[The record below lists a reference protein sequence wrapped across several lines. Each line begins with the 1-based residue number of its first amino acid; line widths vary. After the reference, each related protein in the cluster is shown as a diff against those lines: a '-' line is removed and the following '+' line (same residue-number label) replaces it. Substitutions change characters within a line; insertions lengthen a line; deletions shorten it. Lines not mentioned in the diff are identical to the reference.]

1 MGEPPLVAFGDP
13 GTNGS
18 SVQRLVGELLRLGPE
33 NALGPMK
40 TTKAMTVIPMAL
52 MAVNLENVQRCHVQ
66 VSNTNS
72 VETLSLG
79 YHKTR
84 MRHQKIGPPKVTFTM

>member
-1 MGEPPLVAFGDP
+1 MICIKKLMAFGDP

-52 MAVNLENVQRCHVQ
+52 MAVNLENVQRFHVQ
-66 VSNTNS
+66 VRATNRLP
-72 VETLSLG
+72 TLSIL
-79 YHKTR
+79 KCLEMLQR
-84 MRHQKIGPPKVTFTM
+84 FKLILFSK

>member
-1 MGEPPLVAFGDP
+1 MMCNEKLMAFGDP

-40 TTKAMTVIPMAL
+40 TTKATTVMSMAL

-66 VSNTNS
+66 VRTTNQLK
-72 VETLSLG
+72 TLIILKYLRTLQSFK
-79 YHKTR
+79 HMSFR
-84 MRHQKIGPPKVTFTM
+84 N

>member
-1 MGEPPLVAFGDP
+1 MFYNKSDKVRLSLFNYMICIEKLMAFGDP

-66 VSNTNS
+66 VSTTNRL
-72 VETLSLG
+72 ETLS
-79 YHKTR
+79 
-84 MRHQKIGPPKVTFTM
+84 I